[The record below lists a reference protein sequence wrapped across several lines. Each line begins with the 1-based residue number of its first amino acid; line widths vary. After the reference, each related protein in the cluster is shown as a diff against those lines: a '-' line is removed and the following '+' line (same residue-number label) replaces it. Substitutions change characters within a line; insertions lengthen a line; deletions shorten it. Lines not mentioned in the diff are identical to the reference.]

1 MPGGRK
7 GDALV
12 DTGATIGA
20 LDAVIVER
28 LQLRAIREVALHTAG
43 GVHDATT
50 YMVGVC
56 ISGFDAGDVEVASTP
71 GLALNGFIALLG
83 RNFLVGRT
91 FVYNGRAGTFSVDIE
106 PSENAAELTPEG

>member
-1 MPGGRK
+1 MPGDRK

-20 LDAVIVER
+20 IDTVIVER
-28 LQLRAIREVALHTAG
+28 LQLRSIREVALHTTG

-50 YMVGVC
+50 YLVGVR
-56 ISGFDAGDVEVASTP
+56 ISGFDVGHVEVAGTP
-71 GLALNGFIALLG
+71 GLARNGFIVLLG

-91 FVYNGRAGTFSVDIE
+91 FVYDGRVGTFSLDIDA
-106 PSENAAELTPEG
+106 SENES